1 MYSKHPLVS
10 VRFAWF
16 RVMVLGLVVLA
27 GACSSEGGE
36 RTLYIAG
43 IPDQNIS
50 VLEARFD
57 KLADY
62 LSEETGLDVQYI
74 PSVDYAAVVIGF
86 RQGDIHLA
94 WYGGLTGVQARLA
107 APGAQALA
115 QREED
120 AAFHSVFI
128 AQKGLGITSLEEL
141 KGKRVTFG
149 SESSTS
155 GNLMPRS
162 FLAQAGIDPED
173 DFSAVNYSGSHD
185 KTWKLVETGSFEA
198 GALNAVVW
206 QKRVKDGSVDTSKVE
221 AFYNTPPYFDY
232 HWVAR
237 GDLDE
242 EFGDGAT
249 ERLLKALLA
258 LRSDDGGVDQEIMA
272 AFDSNRFITTNN
284 ENYSDIEQVA
294 RDLGIIEN

>member
-1 MYSKHPLVS
+1 MHSKHPLVS
-10 VRFAWF
+10 VRFSWF
-16 RVMVLGLVVLA
+16 RIMVLGLVVLA

>member
-1 MYSKHPLVS
+1 MHSKHPLVS
-10 VRFAWF
+10 IRFSWF
-16 RVMVLGLVVLA
+16 WIMVLGLVVFA
-27 GACSSEGGE
+27 GACSSGGGE
-36 RTLYIAG
+36 KTLYIAG
-43 IPDQNIS
+43 IPDQDIS

-57 KLADY
+57 KLANY
-62 LSEETGLDVQYI
+62 LSEETGLNVRYL

-128 AQKGLGITSLEEL
+128 AQKSLGIKSLEDL
-141 KGKRVTFG
+141 KGRRVTFG

-162 FLAQAGIDPED
+162 FLAQVGIDPED

-185 KTWKLVETGSFEA
+185 KTWKRVE
-198 GALNAVVW
+198 
-206 QKRVKDGSVDTSKVE
+206 DGSVDTSKVE
-221 AFYNTPPYFDY
+221 AFYTTPPYFDY
-232 HWVAR
+232 HWVAS
-237 GDLDE
+237 GGLDE
-242 EFGDGAT
+242 EFGEGAT

-258 LRSDDGGVDQEIMA
+258 LSSADGGLEQEIMA
-272 AFDSNRFITTNN
+272 AFDSARFISTNN
-284 ENYSDIEQVA
+284 ENYTDIEQVA